1 MDTDQLFFLFIA
13 LFGAG
18 FLFLSFILGELGD
31 AFDSVGDVFG
41 GADGGVDG
49 ADFDT
54 GGADAGHGAEGPS
67 PLSLRNLM
75 AFLTAF
81 GASGLITSSY
91 GWGTLESSA
100 FAAVPGLALAFVA
113 YKFMRALYSQESS
126 SVVEV
131 ASLVGSTG
139 VVEVGLP
146 QGGVGRVMLGT
157 MGGGRSSF
165 LARSEDGS
173 PISTGES
180 VIVKSTLGSDLV
192 VSRAARTTAKE

>member
-1 MDTDQLFFLFIA
+1 MGTEQIFFLFIA

-31 AFDSVGDVFG
+31 AFDSVGDIFG
-41 GADGGVDG
+41 GGEGGDVDV
-49 ADFDT
+49 
-54 GGADAGHGAEGPS
+54 GGDSGAEGPS

-81 GASGLITSSY
+81 GASGMITSAY
-91 GWGTLESSA
+91 GWDTLASSLFAVIPGT
-100 FAAVPGLALAFVA
+100 GLAFVA
-113 YKFMRALYSQESS
+113 YRFMRALYGQESS

-131 ASLVGSTG
+131 ARLVGSTG

-146 QGGVGRVMLGT
+146 QGGVGRVMLSTG
-157 MGGGRSSF
+157 GGGRSSF
-165 LARSEDGS
+165 LARSEDGA

-180 VIVKSTLGSDLV
+180 VVVKSTLGSDLV
-192 VSRAARTTAKE
+192 VSRATRATAKE

>member
-1 MDTDQLFFLFIA
+1 MDTDQLFFLIIA

-18 FLFLSFILGELGD
+18 FLFLSFILGEIGD
-31 AFDSVGDVFG
+31 AFDNVGDFFG
-41 GADGGVDG
+41 GMDGADG

-54 GGADAGHGAEGPS
+54 GGVDHGADGPS

-81 GASGLITSSY
+81 GASGLITSGY
-91 GWGTLESSA
+91 GWGTLESSL
-100 FAAVPGLALAFVA
+100 FAIIPGVAMAFVA
-113 YKFMRALYSQESS
+113 YRFMRVLYSQESS

-131 ASLVGSTG
+131 ARLVGATG
-139 VVEVGLP
+139 IVEVGMP
-146 QGGVGRVMLGT
+146 QGGVGRVMLST
-157 MGGGRSSF
+157 TGGGRSSF

-180 VIVKSTLGSDLV
+180 VVVRSTLGSDLV
-192 VSRAARTTAKE
+192 VSRSVQTTAKE

>member
-31 AFDSVGDVFG
+31 AFDSVGDFFG
-41 GADGGVDG
+41 GIDGVDG

-54 GGADAGHGAEGPS
+54 GGVEHGADGPS

-81 GASGLITSSY
+81 GASGLITSGY
-91 GWGTLESSA
+91 GWGTLESSL
-100 FAAVPGLALAFVA
+100 FAIVPGLVLAYVA
-113 YKFMRALYSQESS
+113 YKFMRALYGQESS

-131 ASLVGSTG
+131 RSLVGSTG

-146 QGGVGRVMLGT
+146 PGGVGRVMLST
-157 MGGGRSSF
+157 TGGGRSSF
-165 LARSEDGS
+165 LARSEDGT

-180 VIVKSTLGSDLV
+180 VVVKSTLGSDLV